1 MVFKSNELD
10 FLVLQNGK
18 DGTPAKSYYTW
29 VKYSS
34 NADGSNLTD
43 DPTNA
48 IYIGIAYNKES
59 SKESNVASDYTW
71 TKIKG
76 ENGTDAFT
84 IILSNESV
92 SFAVTNTDNLALSD
106 QEFTCDVQVMQGT
119 VERTDFT
126 IGEVVSANG
135 ITITKTGTTIK
146 LSVEKDSAITGSN
159 GSFVIPVSID
169 GLALVKTISWSI
181 SKQGDKGEQ
190 GNEGI
195 SPINISV
202 QNESQNIACDSD
214 GNVLVQQLINI
225 PFVGYKG
232 MDQVPCTA
240 VVGTLPSGITLGQNT
255 ACTDTKSG
263 LIILNV
269 AKGATLGNSSVMSGD
284 ISISFTIEERTMSKK
299 FTWTKTLQ
307 GADGTSAR
315 MYELLP
321 STQIIKKK
329 YVDTES
335 FSPKFITFNSY
346 YHDGDSVERLEY
358 LGRFIISESTDNATY
373 SNKYVS
379 NADESVVSYTPSSS
393 KVQSI
398 KCILCSSGSI
408 TNQLDSQTI
417 IILTDTDDLKS
428 DITSVKES
436 VSSVK
441 LLVDQN
447 TKTISQ
453 KASQSDITTAID
465 NYDGSTVKTIRD
477 QVSQHTTKIGG
488 IESSVSDVQTQ
499 LTKKADGSTVQTL
512 TDRVTKA
519 EQDASGFKQKVEETY
534 TTKDDLSQQSTTL
547 KSEFNQWAEEIK
559 QEITDAKGSS
569 TTLKTRLE
577 GIDSSV
583 VDAESNA
590 KSFATQEAN
599 RIKSIVT
606 QDYTD
611 YVNNI
616 QVGGRNLLLYSS
628 NPYANRSSVYY
639 LSIGYVIDTQDTYN
653 GCHVYKTYKAWDSVR
668 FNFKKHLIDRNV
680 VNVGDIIT
688 YSVMAKTDNV
698 APISAALFIRY
709 TSQSNAESLT
719 HSIPL
724 TNEWTKISVTF
735 TVTEKMLAEATM
747 ATFVGFEQISNCEDG
762 KYVYY
767 ACQKLEKGNKATD
780 WTPAPEDVD
789 TKISMAQSEFSQ
801 RADEIEVSV
810 SSKQDIGKTAIRY
823 IRDWLDGSNKNSDN
837 IWVECKV
844 ISQNLK
850 DSSSINLA
858 EGKIPVCKNSSL
870 ESVLITDIGVY
881 TDSRLLEDETDK
893 YVKGTGQRQCLQIDL
908 GAVHYDIDYIQI
920 WHYYKDNRIFKHS
933 LQVSEDG
940 SSWVTIYDSNVSG
953 GYKETSDGFIHVINS
968 SYITTNM
975 TKLNVTSN
983 SLKGQLS
990 NIDGRVTEVVA
1001 DIDGIRNIVTNDR
1014 TYAEG
1019 IEELLNK
1026 LKGDFNEK
1034 VESDAVFVSKT
1045 NQALDGLSDTYVKKT
1060 DYKTDIANLLQSATG
1075 WEWLFAQLGM
1085 YDVPSVQTNVK
1096 IDINGITVTNPT
1108 TGQITKMRI
1117 DGFSGWNND
1126 DKIFW
1131 IEGDTTKTRR
1141 LLCEKGW
1148 DTDVIKMTTNTFSIS
1163 ENGNVT
1169 KLRGVSFV
1177 KSGGTS

>member
-18 DGTPAKSYYTW
+18 DGTPANSYYTW

-71 TKIKG
+71 SKIKG
-76 ENGTDAFT
+76 EDGTDAFT
-84 IILSNESV
+84 IILSNENV

-146 LSVEKDSAITGSN
+146 LSVEKDSAIAGSN

-169 GLALVKTISWSI
+169 GLVLVKTISWSI

-214 GNVLVQQLINI
+214 GNILVQQLINI
-225 PFVGYKG
+225 PFVGYRG

-284 ISISFTIEERTMSKK
+284 VSISFTIEERTMSKK

-307 GADGTSAR
+307 GADGTPAR

-329 YVDTES
+329 YIDTES
-335 FSPKFITFNSY
+335 FSPEFITFNSY

-358 LGRFIISESTDNATY
+358 LGRFIISESTDNTTY

-408 TNQLDSQTI
+408 TNQLDSKTI

-436 VSSVK
+436 VISVK

-519 EQDASGFKQKVEETY
+519 EQDASGFKQTVENTYATKNSLSNYPTTTQMNSAIEQKANSITSTVQKYTDDSIKDIEIGAVNLFVQKNATKNSYVNSDGTFTSNDGWGYSDYINVSGFDNYIASGFTNLGMSPATCFYDSNKTFISGVKSELQNSQNSKRKSLSIPEKAAYMIFSFQLSDISTLKIEKGTHATSYSPSPLDVEDSISIIEQKSDSIETRVKNNEGNISSLTQEARNFKIEVEGKY
-534 TTKDDLSQQSTTL
+534 ATKDELSQQSTTL
-547 KSEFNQWAEEIK
+547 KSEF
-559 QEITDAKGSS
+559 
-569 TTLKTRLE
+569 
-577 GIDSSV
+577 
-583 VDAESNA
+583 
-590 KSFATQEAN
+590 
-599 RIKSIVT
+599 
-606 QDYTD
+606 
-611 YVNNI
+611 
-616 QVGGRNLLLYSS
+616 
-628 NPYANRSSVYY
+628 
-639 LSIGYVIDTQDTYN
+639 
-653 GCHVYKTYKAWDSVR
+653 
-668 FNFKKHLIDRNV
+668 
-680 VNVGDIIT
+680 
-688 YSVMAKTDNV
+688 
-698 APISAALFIRY
+698 
-709 TSQSNAESLT
+709 
-719 HSIPL
+719 
-724 TNEWTKISVTF
+724 
-735 TVTEKMLAEATM
+735 
-747 ATFVGFEQISNCEDG
+747 
-762 KYVYY
+762 
-767 ACQKLEKGNKATD
+767 
-780 WTPAPEDVD
+780 
-789 TKISMAQSEFSQ
+789 SQ
-801 RADEIEVSV
+801 RADEIEMSV

-870 ESVLITDIGVY
+870 ESVLITDIGAY